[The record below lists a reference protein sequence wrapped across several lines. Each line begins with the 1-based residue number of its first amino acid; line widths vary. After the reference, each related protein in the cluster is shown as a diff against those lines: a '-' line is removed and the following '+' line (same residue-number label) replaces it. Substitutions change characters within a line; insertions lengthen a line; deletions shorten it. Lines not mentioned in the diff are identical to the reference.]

1 MSLYSETVSMDSAP
15 DSVIEIRGVTR
26 QFGAKRALDN
36 VSLTI
41 PRGIVFGLVGANGA
55 GKTTLIRHVLGLL
68 KAQAGT
74 VRVFGRDPVQDPVG
88 VLSRIGYLSEEGD
101 LPGWMRIDELMR
113 YMRAFYPTWDEAYA
127 QDLRRQFALEPAAK
141 VKTLS
146 KGQKARAGLMVA
158 LAYRPELLL
167 LDEPSSGLDPIVRR
181 DILGA
186 IVRTIA
192 DEGRTVV
199 FSSHLLDEVERI
211 SDRVA
216 MLKSGRI
223 VFTGELD
230 QIKQTHHRLTL
241 RFDELR
247 RLPPSLIGV
256 LSWEGRGRDWTAVAR
271 GELESLRIA
280 ASSLGAELID
290 HQALSLDEIFL
301 AQVGT
306 AQVGTRHEPQGTA
319 Q

>member
-1 MSLYSETVSMDSAP
+1 MIASERDTADN
-15 DSVIEIRGVTR
+15 VIEICGVTR
-26 QFGAKRALDN
+26 QFGTKRALN
-36 VSLTI
+36 HISLAV

-55 GKTTLIRHVLGLL
+55 GKTTLIKHVLGLL
-68 KAQAGT
+68 KAQSGS
-74 VRVFGRDPVQDPVG
+74 VRVFGLDPVKEPVK

-101 LPGWMRIDELMR
+101 LPGWMRVDELMR

-127 QDLRRQFALEPAAK
+127 QDLRRQFNLDPAAK

-146 KGQKARAGLMVA
+146 KGQKARAGLIVA

-192 DEGRTVV
+192 DEGRTVL

-216 MLKSGRI
+216 MLKEGRI
-223 VFTGELD
+223 LFTGELD
-230 QIKQTHHRLTL
+230 EIKQTHHRLTL
-241 RFDELR
+241 RFDDER
-247 RLPPSLIGV
+247 QQAPRIDGV
-256 LSWEGRGRDWTAVAR
+256 LSWEGRGCEWTAVASGR
-271 GELESLRIA
+271 LDALTIA
-280 ASSLGAELID
+280 ASALGAEVIE
-290 HQALSLDEIFL
+290 QKALSLDEIFI
-301 AQVGT
+301 AQVGRPL
-306 AQVGTRHEPQGTA
+306 APAEEV
-319 Q
+319 

>member
-1 MSLYSETVSMDSAP
+1 MIAGERDSA
-15 DSVIEIRGVTR
+15 DNVIEIQGVTR
-26 QFGAKRALDN
+26 KFGAKKALDD
-36 VSLTI
+36 VSLAV
-41 PRGIVFGLVGANGA
+41 PRGVVFGLVGANGA

-68 KAQAGT
+68 KAQTGL
-74 VRVFGRDPVQDPVG
+74 VRVLGLDPVKEPVN

-101 LPGWMRIDELMR
+101 LPGWMRVDELMR

-127 QDLRRQFALEPAAK
+127 QDLRKQFALDPVAK

-146 KGQKARAGLMVA
+146 KGQKARAGLLVA

-192 DEGRTVV
+192 DEGRTVL

-216 MLKSGRI
+216 MLKGGRI
-223 VFTGELD
+223 LFTGELD
-230 QIKQTHHRLTL
+230 DIKQTHHRLTL
-241 RFDELR
+241 RFDSDR
-247 RLPPSLIGV
+247 SQPPALEGV
-256 LSWEGRGRDWTAVAR
+256 LSWEGRGCEWTAVASGR
-271 GELESLRIA
+271 LDALTLA
-280 ASSLGAELID
+280 ASAAGAEVVE
-290 HQALSLDEIFL
+290 QKALSLDEIFI
-301 AQVGT
+301 AQVGRPS
-306 AQVGTRHEPQGTA
+306 AQFEEV
-319 Q
+319 

>member
-1 MSLYSETVSMDSAP
+1 MIRSLRTSSEN
-15 DSVIEIRGVTR
+15 VIEIRDVTR
-26 QFGAKRALDN
+26 RFGATLALDN
-36 VSLTI
+36 VSLI
-41 PRGIVFGLVGANGA
+41 VPRGLVFGLVGANGA

-68 KAQAGT
+68 KAQVGS
-74 VRVFGRDPVQDPVG
+74 VRVFGLDPVKEPEN

-101 LPGWMRIDELMR
+101 LPGWMRVDELMR

-127 QDLRRQFALEPAAK
+127 QDLRKQFNLDPAAK

-146 KGQKARAGLMVA
+146 KGQKARAGLLAA

-192 DEGRTVV
+192 DEGRTVL

-216 MLKSGRI
+216 MLKDGRI
-223 VFTGELD
+223 LFTGDLD
-230 QIKQTHHRLTL
+230 EIKQTHTRLTF
-241 RFDELR
+241 RFDRGLR
-247 RLPPSLIGV
+247 RPPPLEGV
-256 LSWEGRGRDWTAVAR
+256 LSWEGRDCFWTAIACGR
-271 GELESLRIA
+271 LDDLTLA
-280 ASSLGAELID
+280 ASALGAEIVE
-290 HQALSLDEIFL
+290 QKPLSLDEIFL
-301 AQVGT
+301 AQVG
-306 AQVGTRHEPQGTA
+306 RPQPA
-319 Q
+319 VEEV

>member
-1 MSLYSETVSMDSAP
+1 MIAHPSDSF
-15 DSVIEIRGVTR
+15 DHVIAIRGVTR
-26 QFGAKRALDN
+26 KFGAKRALDN
-36 VSLTI
+36 VSLAV
-41 PRGIVFGLVGANGA
+41 PRGVVFGLVGANGA

-68 KAQAGT
+68 KAQTGA
-74 VRVFGRDPVQDPVG
+74 VRVFGLDPVKEPVA

-127 QDLRRQFALEPAAK
+127 QELRQQFQLDPAAK

-146 KGQKARAGLMVA
+146 KGQKARAGLLVA

-192 DEGRTVV
+192 EEGRTVV

-211 SDRVA
+211 SDRIA
-216 MLKSGRI
+216 MLKEGRI
-223 VFTGELD
+223 LFTGELD
-230 QIKQTHHRLTL
+230 EIKQTHHRLTL
-241 RFDELR
+241 RFGDER
-247 RLPPSLIGV
+247 RQPPPLDGV
-256 LSWEGRGRDWTAVAR
+256 LSWEGRGNEWTAVASGR
-271 GELESLRIA
+271 LDALTLA
-280 ASSLGAELID
+280 ASAMGAD
-290 HQALSLDEIFL
+290 VVAQQALSLDEIFL
-301 AQVGT
+301 AQVGRT
-306 AQVGTRHEPQGTA
+306 SAPAEEV
-319 Q
+319 

>member
-1 MSLYSETVSMDSAP
+1 MIASEPDTVDN
-15 DSVIEIRGVTR
+15 VIAIRGVTR
-26 QFGAKRALDN
+26 TFGSKRALDD
-36 VSLTI
+36 VSLI
-41 PRGIVFGLVGANGA
+41 VPRGIVFGLVGANGA

-68 KAQAGT
+68 KAQSGS
-74 VRVFGRDPVQDPVG
+74 VRVFGIDPVKEPVN

-127 QDLRRQFALEPAAK
+127 QDLRRQFELDPAAK

-146 KGQKARAGLMVA
+146 KGQKARAGLLVA

-192 DEGRTVV
+192 DEGRTVL

-216 MLKSGRI
+216 MLKAGHI
-223 VFTGELD
+223 LFTGDMDE
-230 QIKQTHHRLTL
+230 IKQTHHRLTL
-241 RFDELR
+241 RFDQER
-247 RLPPSLIGV
+247 QQPPAIDGV
-256 LSWEGRGRDWTAVAR
+256 LNWEGRGCHWTAIAR
-271 GELESLRIA
+271 GRLDELMVA
-280 ASSLGAELID
+280 ASSLGAEIVEK
-290 HQALSLDEIFL
+290 QALSLDEIFI
-301 AQVGT
+301 AQVGRRST
-306 AQVGTRHEPQGTA
+306 AEEARP
-319 Q
+319 